1 MRKPSESYLKLK
13 KATDKI
19 LSGAGLVI
27 LSPVFAGIAIAIKL
41 EDGITAPV
49 FFKQKRVGIHKSHF
63 MLYKFRS
70 MQTDTPHD
78 TPTHLLSDPEQYL
91 TGTGRWLRKTSLDEL
106 PQLLN
111 IFQGDMAVV
120 GPRPALWNQYDLL
133 EERDKYGANDIRPGL
148 TGWAQIHGRDEL
160 EISEKAR
167 LDGYYVRHLNMFMDM
182 RCILGTIRSV
192 LKSEGVVEGGT
203 GARHMQNC
211 NKKKL
216 LIVTNHSYMLYRF
229 RKELIQRLMEDYEV
243 VISTPFVGHEEDLQE
258 LGAHCIE
265 TEVDRRSVNPVTDL
279 RLLRTYKKI
288 LKRENPDLVI
298 TYSIKPNIYAGYLC
312 GKMKIPFLANV
323 QGLGTAFQ
331 KPVLSDMVTVMYRT
345 ALRKVE
351 KVIFENQ
358 ANAQEFKKRRILSEE
373 KEVVLHGAG
382 INLEEYRYHFYPNNE
397 KIHFLYLGRIM
408 KEKGMDELFGA
419 IERLRKDGC
428 EFVLD
433 LVGFFEEEY
442 RKKVEHLQK
451 EGIVRF
457 YGFQVDP
464 HSIKWAKY
472 AGSGVPYTVK
482 QDNKTGNSLGR
493 IIFRFP
499 NPHSVYLHDT
509 PSRWAFTRNNRA
521 VSHGCVRLQKALD
534 FAFFLLKEPDE
545 LLEDRIRI
553 AMDIKP
559 VSEEGKKLPISA
571 AYRELKHYSLEQY
584 IPLFID
590 YQTVYLSADNNLRYC
605 EDIYKYDPS
614 LLEAMNNL
622 NLKP

>member
-1 MRKPSESYLKLK
+1 
-13 KATDKI
+13 
-19 LSGAGLVI
+19 
-27 LSPVFAGIAIAIKL
+27 
-41 EDGITAPV
+41 
-49 FFKQKRVGIHKSHF
+49 
-63 MLYKFRS
+63 
-70 MQTDTPHD
+70 
-78 TPTHLLSDPEQYL
+78 
-91 TGTGRWLRKTSLDEL
+91 
-106 PQLLN
+106 
-111 IFQGDMAVV
+111 MALV

-133 EERDKYGANDIRPGL
+133 EERDKYGANDVCPGL

-243 VISTPFVGHEEDLQE
+243 VTSTPFVGHEEDLQE

-279 RLLRTYKKI
+279 KLLRTYKKI

-382 INLEEYRYHFYPNNE
+382 INLKEYRYRFYPNNE

-451 EGIVRF
+451 EGIKSRRLCN
-457 YGFQVDP
+457 D
-464 HSIKWAKY
+464 
-472 AGSGVPYTVK
+472 VPV
-482 QDNKTGNSLGR
+482 
-493 IIFRFP
+493 
-499 NPHSVYLHDT
+499 
-509 PSRWAFTRNNRA
+509 
-521 VSHGCVRLQKALD
+521 CV
-534 FAFFLLKEPDE
+534 
-545 LLEDRIRI
+545 
-553 AMDIKP
+553 
-559 VSEEGKKLPISA
+559 
-571 AYRELKHYSLEQY
+571 
-584 IPLFID
+584 
-590 YQTVYLSADNNLRYC
+590 C
-605 EDIYKYDPS
+605 
-614 LLEAMNNL
+614 
-622 NLKP
+622 

>member
-13 KATDKI
+13 KTTDKI
-19 LSGAGLVI
+19 LSGAGLVV
-27 LSPVFAGIAIAIKL
+27 LSPIFAGIAIAIKL

-78 TPTHLLSDPEQYL
+78 TPTHLLTDPEQYL

-133 EERDKYGANDIRPGL
+133 EERDKYGANDVCPGL

-331 KPVLSDMVTVMYRT
+331 KPVLSDMVTVMYWT

-451 EGIVRF
+451 EGIKSRRLCN
-457 YGFQVDP
+457 D
-464 HSIKWAKY
+464 
-472 AGSGVPYTVK
+472 VPV
-482 QDNKTGNSLGR
+482 
-493 IIFRFP
+493 
-499 NPHSVYLHDT
+499 
-509 PSRWAFTRNNRA
+509 
-521 VSHGCVRLQKALD
+521 CV
-534 FAFFLLKEPDE
+534 
-545 LLEDRIRI
+545 
-553 AMDIKP
+553 
-559 VSEEGKKLPISA
+559 
-571 AYRELKHYSLEQY
+571 
-584 IPLFID
+584 
-590 YQTVYLSADNNLRYC
+590 C
-605 EDIYKYDPS
+605 
-614 LLEAMNNL
+614 
-622 NLKP
+622 

>member
-19 LSGAGLVI
+19 LSGAGLVV

-78 TPTHLLSDPEQYL
+78 MPTHLLTDPEQYL

-111 IFQGDMAVV
+111 IFQGDMALV

-167 LDGYYVRHLNMFMDM
+167 LDGYYVRHLNLFMDM

-382 INLEEYRYHFYPNNE
+382 INLKEYRYRFYPNNE

-451 EGIVRF
+451 EGIKSRRLCN
-457 YGFQVDP
+457 D
-464 HSIKWAKY
+464 
-472 AGSGVPYTVK
+472 VPV
-482 QDNKTGNSLGR
+482 
-493 IIFRFP
+493 
-499 NPHSVYLHDT
+499 
-509 PSRWAFTRNNRA
+509 
-521 VSHGCVRLQKALD
+521 CV
-534 FAFFLLKEPDE
+534 
-545 LLEDRIRI
+545 
-553 AMDIKP
+553 
-559 VSEEGKKLPISA
+559 
-571 AYRELKHYSLEQY
+571 
-584 IPLFID
+584 
-590 YQTVYLSADNNLRYC
+590 C
-605 EDIYKYDPS
+605 
-614 LLEAMNNL
+614 
-622 NLKP
+622 

>member
-27 LSPVFAGIAIAIKL
+27 LSPVFAGIVIAIKL

-91 TGTGRWLRKTSLDEL
+91 TGIGRWLRKTSLDEL
-106 PQLLN
+106 PQL
-111 IFQGDMAVV
+111 
-120 GPRPALWNQYDLL
+120 
-133 EERDKYGANDIRPGL
+133 
-148 TGWAQIHGRDEL
+148 QIHGRDEL

-167 LDGYYVRHLNMFMDM
+167 LDGYYVKNLNLFMDI

-279 RLLRTYKKI
+279 KLLRTYKKI

-345 ALRKVE
+345 VFRKVE

-457 YGFQVDP
+457 YGFQEDP
-464 HSIKWAKY
+464 RPFY
-472 AGSGVPYTVK
+472 AQADCVV
-482 QDNKTGNSLGR
+482 L
-493 IIFRFP
+493 
-499 NPHSVYLHDT
+499 
-509 PSRWAFTRNNRA
+509 PSY
-521 VSHGCVRLQKALD
+521 H
-534 FAFFLLKEPDE
+534 
-545 LLEDRIRI
+545 
-553 AMDIKP
+553 
-559 VSEEGKKLPISA
+559 EGMSN
-571 AYRELKHYSLEQY
+571 
-584 IPLFID
+584 
-590 YQTVYLSADNNLRYC
+590 V
-605 EDIYKYDPS
+605 
-614 LLEAMNNL
+614 LLEAAASGRAIITTDIPGCREAVDNGKSGMLCRVKSADSLYKAMKRFTELSRDKREAIGKAGREKWKKNST
-622 NLKP
+622 KIR